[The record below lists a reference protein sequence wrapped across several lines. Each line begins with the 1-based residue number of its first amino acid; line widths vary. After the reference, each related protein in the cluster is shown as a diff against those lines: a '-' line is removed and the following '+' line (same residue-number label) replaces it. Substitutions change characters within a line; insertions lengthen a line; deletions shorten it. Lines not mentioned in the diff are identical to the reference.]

1 MFCLEKL
8 SPDRIDDWT
17 SPYSNDLLDI
27 FVDIPEKFSVV
38 KSFINFKDKII
49 YIFGFKVKIKQL

>member
-1 MFCLEKL
+1 LEKL

-27 FVDIPEKFSVV
+27 LMDIPEKFSVV

-49 YIFGFKVKIKQL
+49 YIFGFKVKIKRL